1 MKGADATLA
10 QLVIKVPFT
19 PVFLLQF
26 ESWIPKDKIMP
37 HATIND
43 ARLWYEVMGEG
54 EPLLLHHGYT
64 ASRDNWMPIAER
76 LRGKYQVILME
87 CRGAGESEDT
97 EDGYNLDQYALDVLG
112 IADHLGLDKFTYAG
126 HSMGG
131 GIGYVLA
138 TRHAERL
145 KRLILMA
152 PIPSGGTQGFDPA
165 LLDERMAAR
174 KKGDRDYFKKPMV
187 ATRFREDVQ
196 TDDWFERRVDH
207 LLRVSEGHVRG
218 GAETMSALDVADAL
232 AEVTIPTLMLAGAV
246 DGLLRANLNDYMRL
260 PNASLHVF
268 SRAGHDV
275 AIHEPDGVSEAI
287 DAFMQ
292 HGPLNAAMLMPRSR

>member
-1 MKGADATLA
+1 
-10 QLVIKVPFT
+10 
-19 PVFLLQF
+19 
-26 ESWIPKDKIMP
+26 MP
-37 HATIND
+37 HATINN
-43 ARLWYEVMGEG
+43 ARLWYDVMGEG

-76 LRGKYQVILME
+76 LKDKYQVILME

-97 EDGYNLDQYALDVLG
+97 DSGYTLAQYALDVIGLV
-112 IADHLGLDKFTYAG
+112 DHLGINKFTYAG

-131 GIGYVLA
+131 GVGFVLA
-138 TRHAERL
+138 TRHADRL
-145 KRLILMA
+145 SRLILMA

-165 LLDERMAAR
+165 LIDERMAAR
-174 KKGDRDYFKKPMV
+174 KRGDRDYFRKPML
-187 ATRFREDVQ
+187 ATRFRPDVQ
-196 TDDWFERRVDH
+196 TDEWFELRVNH

-218 GAETMSALDVADAL
+218 GAETMSALDVSDEL
-232 AEVTIPTLMLAGAV
+232 EQVNIPTLMLAGAV
-246 DGLLRANLNDYMRL
+246 DGLLHANLKDYMRL

-292 HGPLNAAMLMPRSR
+292 HGPLNAAMLMAR